1 MGGRLDGRV
10 ALVTGGNT
18 GIGEAI
24 SVRLAAEGA
33 GVGIGYF
40 EDQARADQLAA
51 DDRMHGRSVAVPCD
65 VTDETS
71 VAAALDAIEDRLG
84 PLTTLVNNAGV
95 LVRTSFVDLD
105 DETWERMIR
114 VSLYGSFL
122 CARLSIPRIL
132 RSEGGSIVNM
142 ASELVGLGG
151 PRLAP
156 YVAAK
161 AGVVGLTRSLAVEF
175 GPNRLRVNAVAPG
188 PTDTRMVDQDE
199 LSPRFIETIPLRR
212 IGQPEDIAA
221 AVAFLCSD
229 DAAWVTGQVLG
240 VNGGLVMT

>member
-10 ALVTGGNT
+10 VLVTGGNT

-40 EDQARADQLAA
+40 EDRQRAEQLA
-51 DDRMHGRSVAVPCD
+51 DDSRMQGRSIAVPCD
-65 VTDETS
+65 VTDEPS
-71 VAAALDAIEDRLG
+71 VTAALDAIEDRVG
-84 PLTTLVNNAGV
+84 SLTTLVNNAGV
-95 LVRTSFVDLD
+95 LVRTPFVDLD
-105 DETWERMIR
+105 DETWESMVR

-122 CARLSIPRIL
+122 CARLAIPRIL
-132 RSEGGSIVNM
+132 RSGGGSIVNM

-151 PRLAP
+151 PKLAP

-175 GPNRLRVNAVAPG
+175 GPDRLRVNAVAPG
-188 PTDTRMVDQDE
+188 PTDTRMVDRDE
-199 LSPRFIETIPLRR
+199 LSPGFIDTIPLRR
-212 IGQPEDIAA
+212 IGQPEDVAA